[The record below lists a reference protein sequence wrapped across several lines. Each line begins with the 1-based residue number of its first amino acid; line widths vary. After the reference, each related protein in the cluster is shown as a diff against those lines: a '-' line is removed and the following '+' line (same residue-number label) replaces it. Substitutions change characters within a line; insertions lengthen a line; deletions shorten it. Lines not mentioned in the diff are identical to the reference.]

1 MCWSIIAAVGR
12 TSSASPVG
20 EELEVQNSVAI
31 LLPEVIPHL
40 CLYRILVSLNLVFK
54 PSMSS

>member
-1 MCWSIIAAVGR
+1 MGR

-20 EELEVQNSVAI
+20 EELEVQNSVVI

-40 CLYRILVSLNLVFK
+40 YLYLILVSLNLVFK